1 MRLFKFVSLSLTI
14 ACAGCGTD
22 GLEGR
27 EAVRSERAPPVVDSI
42 LPIPVA
48 LERFRADIAEVPT
61 GLRGGAES
69 AEALVRELVR
79 LIEADDTL
87 GFEAIALDRAEFAYL
102 YYESTPLAR
111 PPYELPPAL
120 AWFQLQQGNRT
131 SVLRLLRELGG
142 RPLGYAGL
150 VCDRPSL
157 EQGENRIWSGCRVR
171 IERGDSAQ
179 EMRLF
184 GALIER
190 DGRFKVL
197 SHSNDL

>member
-1 MRLFKFVSLSLTI
+1 MRLFNFVSLSLTI
-14 ACAGCGTD
+14 ACAACGTD

-27 EAVRSERAPPVVDSI
+27 EAVRSETAPAVVDSI

-48 LERFRADIAEVPT
+48 LARFRADIPEVPT

-69 AEALVRELVR
+69 AEALVSELVR

-87 GFEAIALDRAEFAYL
+87 GFEAIAFDRAEFAYL
-102 YYESTPLAR
+102 YYESSPLAR

-190 DGRFKVL
+190 DGGFKVL
-197 SHSNDL
+197 SFTNDL